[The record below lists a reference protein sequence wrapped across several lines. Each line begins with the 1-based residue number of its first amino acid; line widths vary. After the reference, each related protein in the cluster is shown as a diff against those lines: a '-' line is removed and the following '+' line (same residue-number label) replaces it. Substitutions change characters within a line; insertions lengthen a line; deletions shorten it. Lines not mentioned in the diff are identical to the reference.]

1 MQGGCRFVPLLLEEQ
16 VAHGESNECCTDHG
30 HEHANLQKHKK
41 HEQGCKEGKP
51 DQGIFQKGHYSS
63 LAASGPEPLRPW
75 NDRLDAMLLRVA
87 LAVAVLVIFVYGLVD
102 VIRTD
107 GRLARGISKPAWI
120 VVMIVLP
127 VVGAILWLLIGR
139 PRGAGPGQTARRQP
153 TAPDDDP
160 DFLRNLEARR
170 RKQAETERLK
180 RLKDEAGGNMK
191 GDGGQDTGK
200 DQHDT
205 DGLK

>member
-1 MQGGCRFVPLLLEEQ
+1 
-16 VAHGESNECCTDHG
+16 
-30 HEHANLQKHKK
+30 
-41 HEQGCKEGKP
+41 
-51 DQGIFQKGHYSS
+51 
-63 LAASGPEPLRPW
+63 
-75 NDRLDAMLLRVA
+75 MLFRVV

-107 GRLARGISKPAWI
+107 GRLTRGISKPAWI

-127 VVGAILWLLIGR
+127 VIGAILWLLIGR
-139 PRGAGPGQTARRQP
+139 PRGASPQQSQRHP

-170 RKQAETERLK
+170 RNQAEAERLK
-180 RLKDEAGGNMK
+180 RLKAELDAKAKNH
-191 GDGGQDTGK
+191 GDGTASGK
-200 DQHDT
+200 DKHETGEHDT